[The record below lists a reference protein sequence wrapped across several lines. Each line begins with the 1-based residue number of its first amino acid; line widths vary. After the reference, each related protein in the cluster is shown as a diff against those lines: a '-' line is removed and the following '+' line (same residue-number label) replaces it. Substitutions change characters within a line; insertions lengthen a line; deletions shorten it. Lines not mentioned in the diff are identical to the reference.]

1 MVVFTVKL
9 RDFVDQASAN
19 RFLENGGLS
28 DVQAT
33 GSKPFAIRISRSG
46 NRAAAEEFLRK
57 PDGHHLA
64 HHDVA
69 FIAVDDFVGTLADE
83 PLDGNVCSPFVLV
96 STFHFSRVPN
106 IRTRKL
112 SCPLL

>member
-46 NRAAAEEFLRK
+46 NRTAAEEFLRK

-69 FIAVDDFVGTLADE
+69 FIAVDDLA
-83 PLDGNVCSPFVLV
+83 GNVWEGCDSIYEPKEQY
-96 STFHFSRVPN
+96 RVM
-106 IRTRKL
+106 RGGGKG
-112 SCPLL
+112 